1 MVTMDETSLSAFQ
14 LFPAASNFQC
24 SSTPWAFILNELSNA
39 VPLHFYREKKR
50 PREGAF
56 TRSFHVLMV
65 KSSADFL
72 FWNKLLRLGECGFF
86 KTAVICIFIYIQ

>member
-39 VPLHFYREKKR
+39 VPLHFYREKKTAKGR
-50 PREGAF
+50 GFYP
-56 TRSFHVLMV
+56 
-65 KSSADFL
+65 
-72 FWNKLLRLGECGFF
+72 LLSCLDGEE
-86 KTAVICIFIYIQ
+86 